1 MSLMSSWNWKDVLGL
16 HLTDST
22 FQKTDHLGAK
32 CYLQLSL
39 QYQSYN
45 QCVAYN
51 FKIDQVWLII
61 ANSSLSLSSSESK
74 SELLFGSPYSMFMN
88 VCIYCH
94 LLSVRLLWTFRCN
107 SVAYQFIFI
116 SPGRIQM
123 KNPLIIRFR
132 IFLAWKHVTV
142 LRMGDF
148 ALSFYLIHLSWI
160 ISFFHHDFH
169 QHVTLISC
177 NF

>member
-1 MSLMSSWNWKDVLGL
+1 MLFTVVFAIPVL
-16 HLTDST
+16 
-22 FQKTDHLGAK
+22 QPM
-32 CYLQLSL
+32 CCLQLQNRL
-39 QYQSYN
+39 
-45 QCVAYN
+45 
-51 FKIDQVWLII
+51 

-74 SELLFGSPYSMFMN
+74 SELLFGSSYSVFMN
-88 VCIYCH
+88 ICIYCH
-94 LLSVRLLWTFRCN
+94 LLSV
-107 SVAYQFIFI
+107 VAYQFIFI

-123 KNPLIIRFR
+123 KNPLIIRLR

-148 ALSFYLIHLSWI
+148 ALSFHLIHLSWI